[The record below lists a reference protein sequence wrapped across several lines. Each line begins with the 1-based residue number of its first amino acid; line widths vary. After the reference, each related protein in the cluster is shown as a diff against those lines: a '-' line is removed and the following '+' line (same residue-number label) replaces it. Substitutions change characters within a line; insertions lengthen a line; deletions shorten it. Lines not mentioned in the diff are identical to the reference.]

1 MPLFEPL
8 VLRELTL
15 KNRIFVSPMCQY
27 AAKDGL
33 ADAWHLVHLGS
44 RAVGGAA
51 LVMVEAT
58 AVAEDGRISPGDLG
72 LWNDDQAQALAPI
85 AAFVSD
91 QGAVPAIQL
100 AHAGR
105 KGSTARGWDKNPLP
119 ASEAW
124 TPVSPTSEPFASDY
138 PTPRALSIA
147 EIEAIPAQFAAAAHR
162 ARAAGFQVVEI
173 HAAHGYL
180 LHQFLSPAV
189 NTRTDDYG
197 GSFENRTR
205 LLRATI
211 AAVRAAW
218 PAHFPVFLRLSAT
231 DWLEFEEP
239 ARPSWTVEQ
248 SVQVARIAK
257 ALGVDFIDCSSGGAL
272 PGVKIPVGPGYQ
284 VPFAAK
290 IRAEAGIATGAVGLI
305 TEAAQADAIVAS
317 GQADAVL
324 LARELLR
331 DPYWPL
337 RAAATL
343 GVSAAWPRPYER
355 AVPAGPGATPD
366 RRTRP

>member
-124 TPVSPTSEPFASDY
+124 TPVSPTSEPFADRKS
-138 PTPRALSIA
+138 
-147 EIEAIPAQFAAAAHR
+147 
-162 ARAAGFQVVEI
+162 
-173 HAAHGYL
+173 
-180 LHQFLSPAV
+180 
-189 NTRTDDYG
+189 TR
-197 GSFENRTR
+197 
-205 LLRATI
+205 
-211 AAVRAAW
+211 
-218 PAHFPVFLRLSAT
+218 
-231 DWLEFEEP
+231 
-239 ARPSWTVEQ
+239 
-248 SVQVARIAK
+248 
-257 ALGVDFIDCSSGGAL
+257 
-272 PGVKIPVGPGYQ
+272 
-284 VPFAAK
+284 
-290 IRAEAGIATGAVGLI
+290 
-305 TEAAQADAIVAS
+305 
-317 GQADAVL
+317 
-324 LARELLR
+324 
-331 DPYWPL
+331 
-337 RAAATL
+337 
-343 GVSAAWPRPYER
+343 
-355 AVPAGPGATPD
+355 
-366 RRTRP
+366 